1 MLGEALA
8 PEVVE
13 VVVVLLILLTI
24 ASLNLRSM
32 VNLSLSL
39 FGSLMDSSF
48 GLVVALVPCMPD
60 GFAASWPG
68 HELK

>member
-1 MLGEALA
+1 MLGEAIA
-8 PEVVE
+8 PEVVEE

-32 VNLSLSL
+32 VSLSLSL

-48 GLVVALVPCMPD
+48 GLVVVN
-60 GFAASWPG
+60 FAFNAAG
-68 HELK
+68 DT

>member
-1 MLGEALA
+1 MLGEAVIA

-32 VNLSLSL
+32 VSLSLSL

-48 GLVVALVPCMPD
+48 GLVVVN
-60 GFAASWPG
+60 FAFNAAG
-68 HELK
+68 DT